1 MAENNEKKYII
12 KIKGKEVEVNEEV
25 YRAYVRPIRAEQRRK
40 RREWKCSKLSKTG
53 GYYVRCNERC
63 ETCPYYQSGNNA
75 LGNKL
80 SLDRMAEDG
89 VDLEDSNQDVETK
102 YIEEETQKEEK
113 EKLYEAISKLTAR
126 QQEFVR
132 LIFFDGKTQ
141 EEVRKEYGLA
151 KSSMCEAMERIY
163 ATLRKNIKK

>member
-12 KIKGKEVEVNEEV
+12 KIKGKEVEVSEEV
-25 YRAYVRPIRAEQRRK
+25 YRAYIRPIRAEQRRK

-63 ETCPYYQSGNNA
+63 ETCPYYNAGNSA
-75 LGNKL
+75 LGNVT
-80 SLDRMAEDG
+80 SLDNLVDCEVEIEDKEL
-89 VDLEDSNQDVETK
+89 DLEAK
-102 YIEEETQKEEK
+102 HIEEETRKEEK
-113 EKLYEAISKLTAR
+113 EKLYEAISKLTVR

-132 LIFFDGKTQ
+132 LIFFEGKTQ